1 MKYKLS
7 ISDYGKMMNILRD
20 TAIIGISGIFLFT
33 FLIKHGYL
41 EFETTLGFIL
51 LALSILGGPI
61 YLIIQIRGTH
71 TKESLLLENE
81 YIKSSKFGI
90 IEFRKIK
97 SYKFLNLNSEVLILK
112 MLDGSKYGIAAINFN
127 KNNYSQYF
135 EFKALFSEIVNDK
148 NFKLK
153 SIKKEIIVEEKS
165 YLKYLPYL
173 YFVILLIMTILWILK

>member
-1 MKYKLS
+1 
-7 ISDYGKMMNILRD
+7 MMNILRD

-33 FLIKHGYL
+33 FLVKYGYL

-71 TKESLLLENE
+71 TNESLLIENE
-81 YIKSSKFGI
+81 HIKSLKYGI
-90 IEFRKIK
+90 IEFRNMK
-97 SYKFLNLNSEVLILK
+97 SYKFLKLNSEVLILK

-127 KNNYSQYF
+127 EDNYRQYL
-135 EFKALFSEIVNDK
+135 EFKDLFFKIVNDE
-148 NFKLK
+148 NMKLK
-153 SIKKEIIVEEKS
+153 SIRKEEIIEERS

-173 YFVILLIMTILWILK
+173 YFVVLLSLTILWILN